1 MSEAKPYTETEAWVD
16 LQAKLAGHK
25 EWLHTQAIMRVEIA
39 PVNVGGVRD
48 LVDALQELAR
58 VGIEAEADL
67 ASLRADY
74 EACVRNVAWI
84 QTRLKEGHAG
94 AWAAR
99 QIEESILSTPRA
111 RAILGTSDAT
121 HTAEGR

>member
-39 PVNVGGVRD
+39 PVNVGGVCD
-48 LVDALQELAR
+48 LVDALEELAR
-58 VGIEAEADL
+58 VGIEVEADL

-74 EACVRNVAWI
+74 EACVKALDELECDSFVDRSGE
-84 QTRLKEGHAG
+84 TFHAKNCVRC
-94 AWAAR
+94 A
-99 QIEESILSTPRA
+99 ILSTPRA
-111 RAILGTSDAT
+111 REVLG
-121 HTAEGR
+121 R